1 MITPYDWYE
10 SLSQRSQYIENRLRT
25 GSPVVGLS
33 ITEGVLLYT
42 YRKQVR
48 KVYEVYDRLMF
59 SALGQQADVES
70 LRVTAVEFAHQ
81 EGFLRSEQ
89 DVTIQRVVGFALSAP
104 LRRAYGDIT
113 VAPFVVNA
121 LFAEINETP
130 EEDLFFTLRYD
141 GEFDSR
147 RGFAVVAGTSEAER
161 RALEFLEGAYSS
173 ALSLEEAQ
181 ALADRAWRVAA
192 DVEGTGEP
200 LPELVS
206 GTQPEVGYLARES
219 RRERRFRHLAG

>member
-1 MITPYDWYE
+1 FAAI
-10 SLSQRSQYIENRLRT
+10 
-25 GSPVVGLS
+25 
-33 ITEGVLLYT
+33 
-42 YRKQVR
+42 
-48 KVYEVYDRLMF
+48 
-59 SALGQQADVES
+59 GQQADVES

-81 EGFLRSEQ
+81 EGYLRSER

-121 LFAEINETP
+121 LFAEINEKP
-130 EEDLFFTLRYD
+130 EDDLFYTLRYD

-147 RGFAVVAGTSEAER
+147 RGFAVVAGSPDAER
-161 RALEFLEGAYSS
+161 RGLEMLEREYKTD
-173 ALSLEEAQ
+173 LSLEEAQ
-181 ALADRAWRVAA
+181 SLADRAWKAAA

-206 GTQPEVGYLARES
+206 GTQVEVGFLTRLGG
-219 RRERRFRHLAG
+219 RERRFQHLVG

>member
-1 MITPYDWYE
+1 
-10 SLSQRSQYIENRLRT
+10 
-25 GSPVVGLS
+25 
-33 ITEGVLLYT
+33 
-42 YRKQVR
+42 
-48 KVYEVYDRLMF
+48 
-59 SALGQQADVES
+59 LGQQADVES